1 MQRNLQAI
9 EPMNPS
15 TGTIFG
21 RSPPTLAIKLA
32 LALVSV
38 GLYWL
43 VVVLAER
50 YDWSGTVFGFQW
62 PFHLIG
68 LIFGALV
75 LAPYA
80 AHSPQHWV
88 RMIAL
93 AVASAAIYQLAV
105 RFVVDGPFGHST
117 IAPYVIAGAGS
128 ALLAGLAVALIVP
141 RHISWRLA
149 VLTLAAGAIGGA
161 AFDWQF
167 PFEWAP
173 TDLHAYLAW
182 QLLVCL
188 ALDRGLRA

>member
-1 MQRNLQAI
+1 MR
-9 EPMNPS
+9 
-15 TGTIFG
+15 
-21 RSPPTLAIKLA
+21 TLTVKVV

-43 VVVLAER
+43 VVALAER
-50 YDWSGTVFGFQW
+50 FDWSGTVFGFQW

-75 LAPYA
+75 MAPYA
-80 AHSPQHWV
+80 ARTPQHIV

-105 RFVVDGPFGHST
+105 RFVVDGPLGHST
-117 IAPYVIAGAGS
+117 ITPYVIAGAGS
-128 ALLAGLAVALIVP
+128 ALLTGIAIALIVP
-141 RHISWRLA
+141 RRFSWQLA
-149 VLTLAAGAIGGA
+149 VFTLVAGAIGGA
-161 AFDWQF
+161 AFDWQL
-167 PFEWAP
+167 PLAWAP
-173 TDLHAYLAW
+173 NDLHAYLAW